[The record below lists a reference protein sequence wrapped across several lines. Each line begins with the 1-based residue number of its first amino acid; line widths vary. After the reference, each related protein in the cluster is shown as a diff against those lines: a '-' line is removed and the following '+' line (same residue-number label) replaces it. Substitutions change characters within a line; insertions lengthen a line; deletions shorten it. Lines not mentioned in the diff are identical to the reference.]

1 MPDKTVQ
8 YKRVDG
14 TTYTKKVCNK
24 TTGSSF
30 KRTASHVFYP
40 RQENVD
46 EVVQYL
52 GTLGGPFT
60 IREVIDDNEN
70 LSMHRNTAYKVI
82 RSLRDD
88 GRIVQEGSKYV
99 LVNVS
104 TENGTPTVSTESE
117 NNDNQQEKGNG
128 EAGDSLS

>member
-30 KRTASHVFYP
+30 KRTAYHTFYP

-82 RSLRDD
+82 RSLRED
-88 GRIVQEGSKYV
+88 GRIVQEGGKYI
-99 LVNVS
+99 LVS
-104 TENGTPTVSTESE
+104 IEGDDTPTVSESE
-117 NNDNQQEKGNG
+117 NNDNQQEHGNG